1 MQRMDANRLR
11 FQVGEL
17 GGVLPDEFV
26 WEQHLL
32 SQFIHGADFRTEQG
46 DYLRFVTDAGHVFCD
61 VVPHDLPND
70 WSVPI
75 DEAVAK
81 AVAAVKRV
89 VQLKEFERLTTAF
102 HILHYLL
109 PFLERWYSS
118 VLKDA
123 REEARA
129 YASDVARRAV
139 KAMSQ

>member
-11 FQVGEL
+11 FQIGEL
-17 GGVLPDEFV
+17 GGILPDEFV

-32 SQFIHGADFRTEQG
+32 SQFVHGVDFRTEQG

-61 VVPHDLPND
+61 VAPHDLPND

-102 HILHYLL
+102 HTLRYLQ
-109 PFLERWYSS
+109 PFLERWYES

-123 REEARA
+123 RENARV
-129 YASDVARRAV
+129 YASDAARRAV
-139 KAMSQ
+139 KAVSE